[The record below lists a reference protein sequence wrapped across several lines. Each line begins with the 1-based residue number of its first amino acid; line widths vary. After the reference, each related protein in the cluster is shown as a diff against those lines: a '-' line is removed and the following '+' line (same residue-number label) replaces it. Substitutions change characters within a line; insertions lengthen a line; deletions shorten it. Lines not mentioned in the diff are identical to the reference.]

1 MDHIYLSRSIRARAK
16 ELLKKLNVDV
26 INVDFGTVIE
36 YQNFKSLCEQLDE
49 TTNKLGPSF
58 AFCNES
64 FNYILGNFEFGA
76 SLRFTNTTCDFCER
90 HLKAKVSVH
99 SSYFFGTFPEQ
110 DQKVIHKIIRS
121 PLSK

>member
-16 ELLKKLNVDV
+16 ELMKKLNVDV
-26 INVDFGTVIE
+26 INVNFGTVIE
-36 YQNFKSLCEQLDE
+36 YQNFKALCEQLDE
-49 TTNKLGPSF
+49 TTNKIGPAF

-64 FNYILGNFEFGA
+64 FSYILGNFEFGT
-76 SLRFTNTTCDFCER
+76 SLRFTNTSCAFSER
-90 HLKAKVSVH
+90 NLKVKVSVL

-110 DQKVIHKIIRS
+110 DQKVIYKIIRS